1 MKSYYV
7 MTLFPEMI
15 ENAAS
20 FSITGR
26 AIRDEKI
33 SVKAFDIRD
42 YTKDPHRHVDDAPY
56 GGGAGMLMQ
65 VQPIH
70 DCFLAILEHCG
81 GIPRVLHLSP
91 QGRCFDQ
98 RLAEELAKEEELVFL
113 CGHYEGVDERALE
126 LLHTEN
132 ISIGDYVLTG
142 GELPALVMIDAISR
156 LVSGVL
162 NKEASHEIESFSNG
176 LLEYPQYTRPEIYEG
191 RKVPEILLSGDH
203 KKVDCWR
210 QRQSLLRT
218 KERRPELY
226 EAYIRAHPEEALD
239 GVE

>member
-239 GVE
+239 GAE

>member
-191 RKVPEILLSGDH
+191 RRVPEILLSGDH

-226 EAYIRAHPEEALD
+226 EAYIRSHPEEALD

>member
-15 ENAAS
+15 ENASS

-26 AIRDEKI
+26 AIRDERI

-70 DCFLAILEHCG
+70 DCFLAILKHCG

-98 RLAEELAKEEELVFL
+98 RLAEELAEEEELVFL

-191 RKVPEILLSGDH
+191 RRVPEILLSGDH

-226 EAYIRAHPEEALD
+226 EAYIRSHPEEALD
-239 GVE
+239 GAE

>member
-42 YTKDPHRHVDDAPY
+42 YTRDPHRHVDDAPY

-191 RKVPEILLSGDH
+191 KKVPEILLSGDH

-226 EAYIRAHPEEALD
+226 EAYIRSHPEEALE
-239 GVE
+239 GAE

>member
-191 RKVPEILLSGDH
+191 KKVPEILLSGDH

-226 EAYIRAHPEEALD
+226 EAYIRAHPEEALE
-239 GVE
+239 GAE

>member
-15 ENAAS
+15 ENASS

-26 AIRDEKI
+26 AIRDERI

-191 RKVPEILLSGDH
+191 RRVPEILLSGDH

-226 EAYIRAHPEEALD
+226 EAYIRSHPEEALE
-239 GVE
+239 GAE

>member
-98 RLAEELAKEEELVFL
+98 RLAEELAEEEELVFL

-191 RKVPEILLSGDH
+191 RRVPEILLSGDH

-226 EAYIRAHPEEALD
+226 EAYIRSHPEETLD
-239 GVE
+239 GAE

>member
-191 RKVPEILLSGDH
+191 KKVPEILLSGDH

-226 EAYIRAHPEEALD
+226 EAYIRSHPEEALE
-239 GVE
+239 GAE

>member
-98 RLAEELAKEEELVFL
+98 RLAEELAKEEELIFL

-226 EAYIRAHPEEALD
+226 EAYIRSHPEEALE
-239 GVE
+239 GAE